1 MARYEVI
8 ESKTWKRDD
17 GATASIYGAV
27 PWTSS
32 SEEKRWK
39 IVPRGYT
46 VRDNVSGTVGIG
58 KQPWAT
64 RAEAQAWVDA
74 QTAREAERKRLFAA
88 RPPGPV
94 APSKKKTRGRQAH
107 ATISARD
114 IREFRGFLKNATDRQ
129 VQGIYEKEQ
138 RAGRDEYAELA
149 IAEAARRGIELIH
162 DDDHS
167 TKRGS
172 RGGGRKSPAQL
183 DREIA
188 EVLAGGFKV
197 GDVVQLRWEPGTGG
211 VIRALKADGS
221 AAISTTH
228 GERAVPTDALVH
240 VRKEHEERVRRSMPS
255 RAHATKALARKPK
268 KPARSHHSTQQ
279 ARGSYPFDLVPGDV
293 VMRKDIKG
301 RKKYRVSHLGD
312 SGSFVQVY
320 TREVGGG
327 GGIITFDRSQL
338 RLVN

>member
-39 IVPRGYT
+39 IVPRGFT

-64 RAEAQAWVDA
+64 RAEAQAWVAA

-94 APSKKKTRGRQAH
+94 APSKKKMRGRQAH

-149 IAEAARRGIELIH
+149 IAEAERRGIELIH

-167 TKRGS
+167 TKLGS
-172 RGGGRKSPAQL
+172 RAGGRKSPAQL

-188 EVLAGGFKV
+188 E
-197 GDVVQLRWEPGTGG
+197 
-211 VIRALKADGS
+211 ALKHKPGQ
-221 AAISTTH
+221 TT
-228 GERAVPTDALVH
+228 A
-240 VRKEHEERVRRSMPS
+240 RV
-255 RAHATKALARKPK
+255 
-268 KPARSHHSTQQ
+268 HHSTQQ

-327 GGIITFDRSQL
+327 GSGIITFDRSQL
-338 RLVN
+338 RLAN

>member
-8 ESKTWKRDD
+8 ESKSWKRDD

-39 IVPRGYT
+39 IVPRGFT

-88 RPPGPV
+88 RPSGPV

-149 IAEAARRGIELIH
+149 IAEAERRGIELIH

-167 TKRGS
+167 TKRGA
-172 RGGGRKSPAQL
+172 RAGGRKSPTQL

-188 EVLAGGFKV
+188 EALAGGFKV
-197 GDVVQLRWEPGTGG
+197 GDIVQLRWEPGTGG
-211 VIRALKADGS
+211 VIRALKTDGS
-221 AAISTTH
+221 AAVSTTH
-228 GERAVPTDALVH
+228 GERSVPTDALVH
-240 VRKEHEERVRRSMPS
+240 VRKEHVERVRRSMPS
-255 RAHATKALARKPK
+255 SAHATKTVK
-268 KPARSHHSTQQ
+268 KTVRAHSTQQ
-279 ARGSYPFDLVPGDV
+279 ARGSYPFDLVPGDI

-327 GGIITFDRSQL
+327 GGGIITFDRAQL
-338 RLVN
+338 RLAS